1 MREIRPGSQPQRRLV
16 LPDAVVLTK
25 SFGLDKRP
33 CIVERT
39 FAWLG
44 KCPTTGSFVS
54 LAS

>member
-39 FAWLG
+39 FWVAG
-44 KCPTTGSFVS
+44 
-54 LAS
+54 